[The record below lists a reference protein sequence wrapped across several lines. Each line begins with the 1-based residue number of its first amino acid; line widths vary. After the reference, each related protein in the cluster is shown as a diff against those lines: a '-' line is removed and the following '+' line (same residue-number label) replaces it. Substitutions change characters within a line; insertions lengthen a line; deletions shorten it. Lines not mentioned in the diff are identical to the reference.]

1 MHDELPDAAHVVIIG
16 GGIIG
21 CSIAYHLTKAGVKDV
36 VVLERKQLTSG
47 TTWHAAGI
55 VGQLRPTRSWTELA
69 KYGVELYKSL
79 EAETG
84 QATGFKQNGSL
95 RLAQQP
101 GRFEELKR
109 SCTFALSLGIE
120 AHMRTPREISQEF
133 PNLRTDDLVGGLW
146 IPSDG
151 QTNPTDTT
159 MALAKGA
166 RLNGAKFFEGT
177 KVTGISVDKARVRGV
192 EVDGRSISA
201 DIVINCTGM
210 WAHET
215 GKWTGTPVPLHAV
228 EHFYIVTEQIPGLP
242 NNFPVIRDN
251 DDAVYYKEDAGKLL
265 IGATEREAKPWAMD
279 GIPNDFCFD
288 ELAPDYDHFLPSIES
303 AFKRIPSL
311 ADVGIKTFFNGPESF
326 TPDQRM
332 QLGPVPG
339 YGNYYIAAGMNTV
352 GIQAAAG
359 IGQVMTEWVTE
370 GVPSLDVSDSDVRRN
385 LPFFGNKH
393 YLFDRTIESVGAH
406 ADIHWPYKH
415 LWSAR
420 GARRTPLHDRLAS
433 SFAFFGQTN
442 GWERALWFGSS
453 KNDLDVRYSFGPQSW
468 FNRSMDE
475 HLAVRNS
482 VGFLDYS
489 WFSKFVVVGRDAE
502 KELNRICA
510 SDVSVRV
517 GKVLY
522 TVLLNSSGGIEADL
536 TVVRTGEQSYL
547 LLCSCANQ
555 ARDYNWIKTQLS
567 SEADV
572 TLLDETSALAGF
584 AIMGPGAREA
594 MKHLTGSDLTNES
607 FPHGTSRLIDFGYT
621 QARAVR
627 ISFAGELGWETYFP
641 VEFAAHSFDRLR
653 ELSGSEMP
661 KLVGLHALDSLRIEK
676 GFRHYGHDIS
686 PIDTPL
692 EAGLDF
698 LVSYGKKGGFVGR
711 EELIKRKDR
720 GVERKL
726 VQFLLPPDAP
736 FAYHDE
742 PIYRNGALC
751 GHVTS
756 GAYGHTLGG
765 WVCLGYVSGG
775 PLDKSSIES
784 GQFEIEVGM
793 QKYAATASLTPMYD
807 SRSLRMRS

>member
-1 MHDELPDAAHVVIIG
+1 MHEALPKAAHIVIIG

-21 CSIAYHLTKAGVKDV
+21 CSIAYHLAKAGVKDI
-36 VVLERKQLTSG
+36 VVLERKRLTCG

-55 VGQLRPTRSWTELA
+55 VGQLRPTRGLTRLA
-69 KYGVELYKSL
+69 QYGVSLYQSL
-79 EAETG
+79 ESETG
-84 QATGFKQNGSL
+84 QSTGFKQNGSL

-109 SCTFALSLGIE
+109 VCTFALSLGID
-120 AHMRTPREISQEF
+120 AGLLSPPEISQQY

-151 QTNPTDTT
+151 QTNPIDTT

-166 RLNGAKFFEGT
+166 RQNGVRFFEDT
-177 KVTGISVDKARVRGV
+177 KVTGISVGEGCVKGV
-192 EVDGRSISA
+192 EVDGRIISA
-201 DIVINCTGM
+201 DVVINCTGM
-210 WAHET
+210 WGRET
-215 GKWTGTPVPLHAV
+215 GKWTGTPVPLQAV
-228 EHFYIVTEQIPGLP
+228 EHFYVVTETVPGLP
-242 NNFPVIRDN
+242 SNFPVIRDN

-279 GIPNDFCFD
+279 GIPSEFCFD
-288 ELAPDYDHFLPSIES
+288 ELPPDYDHFLPCIES
-303 AFKRIPSL
+303 ALKRVPSL
-311 ADVGIKTFFNGPESF
+311 AGIGIKTFFNGPESF

-339 YGNYYIAAGMNTV
+339 FGNYYIAAGMNTV

-359 IGQVMTEWVTE
+359 VGKVMMEWITE
-370 GVPSLDVSDSDVRRN
+370 GVPSVDVSDSDVRRN
-385 LPFFGNKH
+385 LPFFANKH

-442 GWERALWFGSS
+442 GWERALWFGAS
-453 KNDLDVRYSFGPQSW
+453 NADLDVRYSFGPQSW
-468 FNRSMDE
+468 FDRSRDE
-475 HLAVRNS
+475 HLAVRNN

-489 WFSKFVVVGRDAE
+489 WFAKFALTGPDAE

-510 SDVSVRV
+510 SDVSVPV

-522 TVLLNSSGGIEADL
+522 TVLLNNSGGIETDL

-555 ARDYNWIKTQLS
+555 ARDYTWIRTHLS
-567 SEADV
+567 PEANV
-572 TLLDETSALAGF
+572 ALIDETSALAGF
-584 AIMGPGAREA
+584 AIMGPRAREA
-594 MKHLTGSDLTNES
+594 MRRLTNSELTNES
-607 FPHGTSRLIDFGYT
+607 FPLGTSRLIDFGYT
-621 QARAVR
+621 EARAVR
-627 ISFAGELGWETYFP
+627 MSFAGELGWEVYFP

-686 PIDTPL
+686 PIDTPI

-698 LVSYGKKGGFVGR
+698 LVSYEKPSGFVGR
-711 EELIKRKDR
+711 DELLKRKES
-720 GVERKL
+720 GVQRKL

-742 PIYRNGALC
+742 PIYRNGDLC

-775 PLDKSSIES
+775 RLDKSSI
-784 GQFEIEVGM
+784 QNDKFELEVGM
-793 QKYAATASLTPMYD
+793 KKYPARASLTAMYD
-807 SRSLRMRS
+807 PQSTRMKT